1 MGNVPSSASRP
12 YQVVEPTGNVASSSI
27 PEKGGDVVKLGGK
40 SEQPFQATSYGT
52 VEVTIHYPLSLKG
65 CATPLAPTE
74 FTEGGFKSV
83 LLALQEVCK

>member
-1 MGNVPSSASRP
+1 MGNEPSSASRP

-27 PEKGGDVVKLGGK
+27 PEKGGDVVKSGGK

-52 VEVTIHYPLSLKG
+52 VEVTIHYPLSLKDLS
-65 CATPLAPTE
+65 LAPTK

>member
-1 MGNVPSSASRP
+1 MGNAPNSASRP

-27 PEKGGDVVKLGGK
+27 PEKGGDVVKSGGK

-52 VEVTIHYPLSLKG
+52 VEVTIHYPLSLKDR
-65 CATPLAPTE
+65 ALAPTK

-83 LLALQEVCK
+83 LLALQEVYK